1 MELSYTGSKNQP
13 RNSPAYGLRSR
24 EDVRKR
30 KMAPDQHPATTTL
43 MFVSLLLMSGIP
55 LASWLTLE
63 KAENPTAAKHWFG
76 GLALNA
82 CATFLL
88 ILSTSVMHAPLQA
101 LAHAMTGGGTLL
113 IGDAL
118 RRSNHLTPVSKQLLF
133 GFPGALAAIT
143 LVFVSAVGSDFE
155 TVRATYL
162 LFMAFLFIWLV
173 FETVRLHQ
181 RYRYRSIVLIGSILA
196 VISVATSSRSFAYFV
211 FGVSPLLPSFSPT
224 ATVAWITN
232 LSGVVLCSFGYWSF
246 VLERFHESDL
256 HARQKIAEAK
266 ARAEQAEADRETLTR
281 LIEERDEMILLNSRM
296 TGLSGASVFGAGVI
310 HEVNQYLEAL
320 TARLGAA
327 DLLALDQHQTL
338 RVQLAEALELT
349 ETVSASIRPLRDLLV
364 AGKPKVEPVE
374 VAAEVA
380 GLVGIIDSECARH
393 GIVLEVMIEPTA
405 RHVTCACDRVLLR
418 RIIIN
423 LATNAIQEL
432 ARPGPDARA
441 EQGRIQVD
449 VAVSRA
455 NEQNVLRIMVLD
467 NGSGFPSDMLLQP
480 PTFLKTYRQDGI
492 GLGLVLSD
500 MVLRSWDGALSLENE
515 NGAKVTMFIPLAGA
529 PAAAHRD

>member
-1 MELSYTGSKNQP
+1 
-13 RNSPAYGLRSR
+13 
-24 EDVRKR
+24 
-30 KMAPDQHPATTTL
+30 MAPDQHPATTTL
-43 MFVSLLLMSGIP
+43 MFVSLILMCGIP

-63 KAENPTAAKHWFG
+63 KAENPTAAKQWFG

-88 ILSTSVMHAPLQA
+88 ILSAGFMQAPLQA
-101 LAHAMTGGGTLL
+101 IAHAMTGGGTLM

-118 RRSNHLTPVSKQLLF
+118 RRSNYLTPVSKPLLF
-133 GFPGALAAIT
+133 GLPGALAAVT
-143 LVFVSAVGSDFE
+143 LVFAGSVGVDFE
-155 TVRATYL
+155 AVRATYL
-162 LFMAFLFIWLV
+162 LFMSLLFVWLF
-173 FETVRLHQ
+173 FETLRLYQ
-181 RYRYRSIVLIGSILA
+181 RYRYRSVLLIGSMLS
-196 VISVATSSRSFAYFV
+196 VISVATLLRSFAYFV
-211 FGVSPLLPSFSPT
+211 FGVSPLLPSFSPS
-224 ATVAWITN
+224 ATLAWITN
-232 LSGVVLCSFGYWSF
+232 LSAVVLCSFGYWSF

-256 HARQKIAEAK
+256 DARQKIAEAR
-266 ARAEQAEADRETLTR
+266 ARAEQAEADREALSR

-327 DLLALDQHQTL
+327 DLLSTDQHPTL
-338 RVQLAEALELT
+338 RVQLSEALELT

-393 GIVLEVMIEPTA
+393 GIVLDVTVDPTA
-405 RHVTCACDRVLLR
+405 RYVTCACDRVLLR

-432 ARPGPDARA
+432 ARVGPGARA
-441 EQGRIQVD
+441 EKGRIRID
-449 VAVSRA
+449 VAVSLA
-455 NEQNVLRIMVLD
+455 SGQEALRIVFSD
-467 NGSGFPSDMLLQP
+467 NGSGFPPDMLLRP
-480 PTFLKTYRQDGI
+480 LTLLKTYRQDGI

-515 NGAKVTMFIPLAGA
+515 NGAKVTMFIPLTGA
-529 PAAAHRD
+529 PAAAQCD

>member
-1 MELSYTGSKNQP
+1 MP
-13 RNSPAYGLRSR
+13 F
-24 EDVRKR
+24 
-30 KMAPDQHPATTTL
+30 DQHPATTTL
-43 MFVSLLLMSGIP
+43 MLVSLILMCGIP

-63 KAENPTAAKHWFG
+63 KAENPTAAKQWFG

-82 CATFLL
+82 CASFLL
-88 ILSTSVMHAPLQA
+88 ILSTGVMPALMQA
-101 LAHAMTGGGTLL
+101 VAHAMTGGGTLM

-118 RRSNHLTPVSKQLLF
+118 RRSNHLTPVSKPLLF
-133 GFPGALAAIT
+133 GLPAVLAAIT
-143 LVFVSAVGSDFE
+143 LVFVGPVGVDFE

-162 LFMAFLFIWLV
+162 FLMSALFVWLV
-173 FETVRLHQ
+173 FETMRLHQ
-181 RYRYRSIVLIGSILA
+181 RYGYRSVLLIGSMLA
-196 VISVATSSRSFAYFV
+196 VVSLATASRSFAYFA
-211 FGVSPLLPSFSPT
+211 FGLSPLLPSFSLT
-224 ATVAWITN
+224 ATAGWVTN

-246 VLERFHESDL
+246 VLERFHETDL
-256 HARQKIAEAK
+256 DARQKIAEAK
-266 ARAEQAEADRETLTR
+266 ARAEQAEADREALSR

-327 DLLALDQHQTL
+327 DLLAPDQNPTL
-338 RVQLAEALELT
+338 RVQLSEALELT

-374 VAAEVA
+374 VAGEVA
-380 GLVGIIDSECARH
+380 GLEGVIDSECVRN
-393 GIVLEVMIEPTA
+393 GIVLEVTVDPTA

-432 ARPGPDARA
+432 ARKDRGARA
-441 EQGRIQVD
+441 EQGRIRIDVD
-449 VAVSRA
+449 VSPA
-455 NEQNVLRIMVLD
+455 NGQEALRIVFSD
-467 NGSGFPSDMLLQP
+467 NGSGFPPDMLHQP
-480 PTFLKTYRQDGI
+480 LTLLKTYRHDGI

-515 NGAKVTMFIPLAGA
+515 NGARVSMFIPLAGA